1 MLGNIS
7 DCVKKIFLD
16 FTTSLTLGW
25 IFIRIIYIRVYFVA
39 INTLMLPNIFQVVV
53 LAKTSPSQ

>member
-16 FTTSLTLGW
+16 FTASLNLGW
-25 IFIRIIYIRVYFVA
+25 IFIQIIYIRVYFVA
-39 INTLMLPNIFQVVV
+39 INI
-53 LAKTSPSQ
+53 SQSDLKSH